1 MATNIYDCII
11 VGAGPAGGTAAYHLA
26 KCGHK
31 VLVIEKESLPRYKP
45 CGGGVSP
52 IIRKW
57 FDFDFSPVISQKVNS
72 FRYTWRGDDPVDIE
86 LELKEPLWM
95 VRRNDFDYYI
105 IKQALKKG
113 AELQDKTEVVSVEFK
128 ENSWH
133 VQTKNSTLKAF
144 YLIGCDGSKGPMAN
158 LLGFKERKRTICGAL
173 EAEASVNVNK
183 NPVAHFEFGMVKNGY
198 LWNFPKIDGYSIGI
212 GVLKNNQNQNLKSI
226 AGEYS
231 KIFGIDFKTTRQ
243 YGHPIYIWNGN
254 QILHT
259 KNERAILAGEA
270 ACIVDPLTAEGIRPS
285 IFTGLKAA
293 EAVSKALS
301 GDTAAIKRYTK
312 IIHVEIGAD
321 MSVANKLSK
330 LLYHFPEICYKNV
343 LKRRSTTNS
352 MAKIF
357 SGEMNYRD
365 VTKETFANLTKIF
378 ALKTT

>member
-1 MATNIYDCII
+1 MEKVYDCII
-11 VGAGPAGGTAAYHLA
+11 VGAGPAGGTTAYHLA
-26 KCGHK
+26 KAGHK
-31 VLVIEKESLPRYKP
+31 VLILEKESLPRYKP

-57 FDFDFSPVISQKVNS
+57 FDFDFAPVISQKVKT
-72 FRYTWRGDDPVDIE
+72 FRYTWNGNNPIDIN
-86 LELKEPLWM
+86 LELDEPLWM
-95 VRRNDFDYYI
+95 VRRSEFDHYI
-105 IKQALKKG
+105 IKQAQKSG
-113 AELQDKTEVVSVEFK
+113 AELYDKTEVIGVEFK
-128 ENSWH
+128 NNEWH
-133 VQTKNSTLKAF
+133 IKTNTGIERSL
-144 YLIGCDGSKGPMAN
+144 YLIACDGSKGPMAN
-158 LLGFKERKRTICGAL
+158 FLGFKERKRTICGAV

-183 NPVAHFEFGMVKNGY
+183 NPVAYFEFGMVKNGY

-212 GVLKNNQNQNLKSI
+212 GVLKNSQNQNLKLI

-231 KIFGIDFKTTRQ
+231 KIFGIDFKTTKQ

-270 ACIVDPLTAEGIRPS
+270 ACVVDPLTAEGIRPS
-285 IFTGLKAA
+285 IITGIKAA

-301 GDTAAIKRYTK
+301 GDKDAIKKYTK
-312 IIHVEIGAD
+312 IIHQEIGVN
-321 MSVANKLSK
+321 MKVANRLSK

-343 LKRRSTTNS
+343 LKRASTTNS

-365 VTKETFANLTKIF
+365 VTKETFIKLGNFFK
-378 ALKTT
+378 